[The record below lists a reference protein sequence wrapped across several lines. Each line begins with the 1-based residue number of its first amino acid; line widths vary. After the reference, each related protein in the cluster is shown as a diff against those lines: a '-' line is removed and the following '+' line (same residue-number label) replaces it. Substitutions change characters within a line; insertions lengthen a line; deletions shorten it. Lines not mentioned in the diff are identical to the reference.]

1 MKQDMKQQT
10 ARIIGLPAIAFS
22 LAILMTQ
29 GCSDAKAAGEGTE
42 KPKASA
48 AVVGADVVKEVV
60 QTTERRYRGRIIS
73 PETVVIVPQVSGTI
87 EEVAFA
93 EGELV
98 KKGQLLYRIDDV
110 KYVAAVES
118 AKAAIAQCE
127 ATLAYAKKTAD
138 RTQTLFERK
147 VASADDLDAAVSNR
161 DAAAAALAS
170 AKASLITA
178 EDNLKH
184 TRIVSPVD
192 GKIGLNPCSA
202 GNYVTQG
209 SGILA
214 TIIRQDPLRLSF
226 SMSSGDFL
234 RYYGSEASLRD
245 KFSIRIALSDGTTYA
260 HPGQIE
266 FVDNLA
272 NATTD
277 SINVYAK
284 LENPEGLLIPGIT
297 VTVSVTEKETKKEL
311 AIPLTAVIHDKS
323 GAYVWVLDAS
333 NIPSRRE
340 ITEGDMLETIS
351 IVKNGLSAGE
361 RIVTLGTHKVFPGVA
376 VQVAGTN

>member
-234 RYYGSEASLRD
+234 RYYGSEASLRE
-245 KFSIRIALSDGTTYA
+245 KFSIRIA

-311 AIPLTAVIHDKS
+311 AIPLSAVIHDKS